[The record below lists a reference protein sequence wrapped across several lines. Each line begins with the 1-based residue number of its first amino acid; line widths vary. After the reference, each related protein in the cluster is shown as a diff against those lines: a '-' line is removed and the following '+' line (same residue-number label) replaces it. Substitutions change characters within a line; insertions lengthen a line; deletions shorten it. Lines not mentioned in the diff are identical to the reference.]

1 MKCRSNRQVASYG
14 IVIHQVGKFC
24 VLNVG
29 SFCGR
34 AWWFHWLQIR
44 ACGMRFWPMKR
55 FRSLGVHF
63 EQQLMVCCISII
75 SHPLTLLEVYLH
87 SIMFSAWKTSG
98 FKQLCDNLLMI
109 LQHTGVSYEANG
121 EGIASNDADD
131 YINIFACFYWSTKKA
146 FKQFVATLQDLIRGI
161 FDATDKKVF
170 AGEEGDFIERTIKSC
185 MMLAMI
191 VLSIVVFKRS
201 AAQDTCHIRR

>member
-1 MKCRSNRQVASYG
+1 
-14 IVIHQVGKFC
+14 
-24 VLNVG
+24 
-29 SFCGR
+29 
-34 AWWFHWLQIR
+34 
-44 ACGMRFWPMKR
+44 MRFWPMKK

-63 EQQLMVCCISII
+63 EQQLMVHCISII
-75 SHPLTLLEVYLH
+75 SHPVTLLEVDLH

-98 FKQLCDNLLMI
+98 FKQLCDDLLMI
-109 LQHTGVSYEANG
+109 LQHIGVSYEANG

-201 AAQDTCHIRR
+201 AAQNTCHIRR